1 MIVSNTTPISNLL
14 RLDKISILPD
24 LFSAVYI
31 PPAVAD
37 ELNVAFSSS
46 RDWQKYIDTGQI
58 IIHEISNDIFV
69 NQMIPFLHLGEAQ
82 AICLCMELKAKIFL
96 IDDKDGR
103 TIANLNKIPMT
114 GTLGILLR
122 AKKDGL
128 IPNVKQLMDRLRDEC
143 HFWIKQELYEKALF
157 LANEKQ

>member
-1 MIVSNTTPISNLL
+1 
-14 RLDKISILPD
+14 
-24 LFSAVYI
+24 
-31 PPAVAD
+31 
-37 ELNVAFSSS
+37 
-46 RDWQKYIDTGQI
+46 
-58 IIHEISNDIFV
+58 
-69 NQMIPFLHLGEAQ
+69 
-82 AICLCMELKAKIFL
+82 MELKAKIFL

-128 IPNVKQLMDRLRDEC
+128 IPNVKYLMDRLRDEH

-157 LANEKQ
+157 LTDEKQ